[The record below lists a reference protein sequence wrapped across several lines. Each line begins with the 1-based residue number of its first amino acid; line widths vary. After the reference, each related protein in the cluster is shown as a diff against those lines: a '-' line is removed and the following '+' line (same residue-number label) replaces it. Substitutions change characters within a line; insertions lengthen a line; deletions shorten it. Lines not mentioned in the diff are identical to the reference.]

1 MIRTGLATIATAAL
15 LSPACVGAGGGG
27 GTFEG
32 SASVS
37 VDVSAELD
45 LPIAE
50 MPPKYASWV
59 VEAEGYLFAVDDAYE
74 RHLQAK
80 ADLAAALDV
89 EADANAIA
97 NFIRDAVQVETTMVC
112 QPPRVEAGM
121 VADCRADANARAS
134 GRAGDGEATAEAS
147 SGINANCEARGR
159 LSLSPGECTLETT
172 VTEHPI
178 LSDPSRWAEIE
189 TNMKIVL
196 QLDEANAHL
205 DGRGSD
211 INARGMQLYV
221 ESVTDLAEDPT
232 LALQLENIQ
241 AELERGAE
249 AASAANDVQGTMN
262 SELHTMTDAIDDQF
276 PDLRA
281 SIYAEY

>member
-1 MIRTGLATIATAAL
+1 MAAAAL
-15 LSPACVGAGGGG
+15 STGCVGAGG

-37 VDVSAELD
+37 VEVSAELD

-59 VEAEGYLFAVDDAYE
+59 VEAEGYLYAVDEAYD
-74 RHLQAK
+74 RHLRAK
-80 ADLAAALDV
+80 ADLAAALGV
-89 EADANAIA
+89 EADADVIA
-97 NFIRDAVQVETTMVC
+97 DFIRDAIQVETTMVC
-112 QPPRVEAGM
+112 QPPSFSASM
-121 VADCRADANARAS
+121 VADCRAEANARAS
-134 GRAGDGEATAEAS
+134 GSAGDGQAS
-147 SGINANCEARGR
+147 SEAAAGIDANCEARGR
-159 LSLSPGECTLETT
+159 LSLSPGRCTVETT

-178 LSDPSRWAEIE
+178 LSDASLWAQVE
-189 TNMKIVL
+189 TNMKIIL
-196 QLDEANAHL
+196 QLSEANAHL

-221 ESVTDLAEDPT
+221 ESVTDLASDPT
-232 LALQLENIQ
+232 LALQLDNIQ

-249 AASAANDVQGTMN
+249 AAGAANDMQGAMN
-262 SELHTMTDAIDDQF
+262 RELRTMTNAIDDQF
-276 PDLRA
+276 PEMRA